1 MRMGMIIHRITGSK
15 EVIQYLSYAN
25 HTCQYKQIILQNKAW
40 ERMVMNMDEPNST
53 AIIRRDIPLHS
64 GIDNNDGRQD
74 TVTGHGTTHHTNS
87 LFLQREIDDNS
98 NTKRIPI
105 SVWYNGDP
113 SVLYGIDKDWSQ
125 SLLKTYR

>member
-1 MRMGMIIHRITGSK
+1 MDSQVLTQEHWLLRSGHYDWQALKTGTTNAKQVLMGMIIHRIT
-15 EVIQYLSYAN
+15 VIQYLSHAN

-40 ERMVMNMDEPNST
+40 ERMVMNMDKSNST

-87 LFLQREIDDNS
+87 LFLS
-98 NTKRIPI
+98 A
-105 SVWYNGDP
+105 GD
-113 SVLYGIDKDWSQ
+113 
-125 SLLKTYR
+125 